1 MAVCG
6 LGGLGSHIAVALARA
21 GVGALSLIDFDKV
34 DLSNL
39 NRQQYKA
46 SQIGGEKPLAL
57 AENLREINPYLGL
70 ECHTLRLTP
79 ENIPAVLQGADV
91 ICEAFDKAEEK
102 AMLVNTV
109 LERLPQAIVVAASG
123 MAGLG
128 PGNAIRTE
136 KVGKAPVPVRRRP
149 KRRGRGRQPV
159 RPPGDALR
167 RPPGPGCP
175 AGFGRGA

>member
-1 MAVCG
+1 M
-6 LGGLGSHIAVALARA
+6 
-21 GVGALSLIDFDKV
+21 

-57 AENLREINPYLGL
+57 AENLKEINPYLGL

-102 AMLVNTV
+102 
-109 LERLPQAIVVAASG
+109 P
-123 MAGLG
+123 
-128 PGNAIRTE
+128 
-136 KVGKAPVPVRRRP
+136 
-149 KRRGRGRQPV
+149 
-159 RPPGDALR
+159 
-167 RPPGPGCP
+167 CW
-175 AGFGRGA
+175 